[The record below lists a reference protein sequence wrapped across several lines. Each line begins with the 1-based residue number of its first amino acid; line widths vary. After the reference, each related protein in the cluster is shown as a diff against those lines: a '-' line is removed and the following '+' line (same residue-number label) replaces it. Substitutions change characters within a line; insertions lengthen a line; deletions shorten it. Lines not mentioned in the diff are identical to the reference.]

1 MKTLII
7 SNDEIRDII
16 NIVNSLEDPGI
27 LLKGVTEEFLGM
39 F

>member
-16 NIVNSLEDPGI
+16 KIVNSLEDSGI